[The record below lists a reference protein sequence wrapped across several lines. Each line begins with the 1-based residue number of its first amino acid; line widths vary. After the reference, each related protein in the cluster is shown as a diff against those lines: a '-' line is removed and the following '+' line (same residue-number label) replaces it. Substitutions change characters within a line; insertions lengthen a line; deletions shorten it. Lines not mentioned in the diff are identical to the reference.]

1 MTAAVTGKDETPVD
15 TNVEATADI
24 EAGMR
29 NFVRQDFEHHRL
41 PMSASTEEAAQQSGE
56 QGNSEAT
63 VAHVKSLI
71 ERLAG
76 TSVTDIES
84 LITELESLRDLLH
97 AEGQRV
103 QREISGYAQLSQ
115 ATMKYTRLIA
125 DNVAQW
131 KGTAEDLRN
140 S

>member
-1 MTAAVTGKDETPVD
+1 MTAEVTGEDETPAN
-15 TNVEATADI
+15 TNVDATADI
-24 EAGMR
+24 EAGIR

-41 PMSASTEEAAQQSGE
+41 PTSASTEETAQHAGE

-84 LITELESLRDLLH
+84 LITELESRRDLLQ

-103 QREISGYAQLSQ
+103 QREISGYAQLNQ
-115 ATMKYTRLIA
+115 AAMKYTRMIA
-125 DNVAQW
+125 DNIAQW
-131 KGTAEDLRN
+131 KGTADDLRN

>member
-24 EAGMR
+24 EAGIR

-41 PMSASTEEAAQQSGE
+41 PMSASTVTAQHAAE

-84 LITELESLRDLLH
+84 LITELESRRDLLH

-103 QREISGYAQLSQ
+103 QREISGYAQLNQ
-115 ATMKYTRLIA
+115 AAMKYTRMIA

-131 KGTAEDLRN
+131 KGTADDLR
-140 S
+140 SS

>member
-1 MTAAVTGKDETPVD
+1 MTAEVMGKDETPAD

-24 EAGMR
+24 EAGIR

-41 PMSASTEEAAQQSGE
+41 PMSASAEETAQHAGE
-56 QGNSEAT
+56 QGNSEAI
-63 VAHVKSLI
+63 VAHGKSLI

-76 TSVTDIES
+76 TSVKDIES
-84 LITELESLRDLLH
+84 LITELESRRDLLQ

-103 QREISGYAQLSQ
+103 QREISGYAKLNQ
-115 ATMKYTRLIA
+115 AAMKYTRMIA
-125 DNVAQW
+125 DNIAQW
-131 KGTAEDLRN
+131 KGTADDLRN

>member
-1 MTAAVTGKDETPVD
+1 MTAEVTGEDETPAN
-15 TNVEATADI
+15 TNVDATADI
-24 EAGMR
+24 EAGIR

-41 PMSASTEEAAQQSGE
+41 PMSASTVTAQHAGE

-76 TSVTDIES
+76 TSVKDIES
-84 LITELESLRDLLH
+84 LITELESRRDLLH

-103 QREISGYAQLSQ
+103 QREISGYAQLNQ
-115 ATMKYTRLIA
+115 AAMKYTRMIA
-125 DNVAQW
+125 DNFAQW
-131 KGTAEDLRN
+131 KGTVDHLQN

>member
-1 MTAAVTGKDETPVD
+1 VTGKDETPAD
-15 TNVEATADI
+15 TNVEAAADI

-29 NFVRQDFEHHRL
+29 NFVRQDFEHHRGL
-41 PMSASTEEAAQQSGE
+41 MSASMEETAQHAAE

-115 ATMKYTRLIA
+115 ATMKYTRMIA

-131 KGTAEDLRN
+131 KGTADDLR
-140 S
+140 SS